1 MAATLRDLRPV
12 YVVGIG
18 LHRYQQASET
28 PYVVLGLTA
37 VREALADARVR
48 WPDVESVYTGSA
60 LLGMAPTRVM
70 LRHLGATGIPMCQVE
85 NASASGSTAFR
96 LACLDVAGGSSD
108 LVLALGID
116 KPAVPV
122 LAPRKTGIR
131 GLADDKIVPATHFAL
146 LANRYMALHGV
157 SAAQIG
163 AVAVKNHRNGA
174 ANPYAQRQKVR
185 SLEEVM
191 APPAISG
198 SLTRLQCCPI
208 GEGAAAVL
216 VASEKAIA
224 DLGIDRSRAV
234 QVLASVLR
242 TERVYRDSPLSRE
255 DAAGGLASDRR
266 RVEPWR
272 DSVKNFDAE
281 LTRETAEL
289 AYAEAGIGPDDL
301 DVIELHDAFTIE
313 ELLYLE
319 AMGVCEPG
327 RAASSLE
334 AGELS
339 IGGRVAV
346 SASGGLLAMGH
357 PIGPTGAGQV
367 VETARQ
373 LRGEAGPRQHPGA
386 RIGLCHMVGVGA
398 VCAVHVLERS

>member
-1 MAATLRDLRPV
+1 MTATLRDLRPV

-37 VREALADARVR
+37 VREALADAGVR
-48 WPDVESVYTGSA
+48 WPSVESVYTGTA

-85 NASASGSTAFR
+85 NASASGSSAFR
-96 LACLDVAGGSSD
+96 QACMEVAGGSSD

-116 KPAVPV
+116 KPALPM

-157 SAAQIG
+157 SPEQIG

-216 VASEKAIA
+216 VASERAIT

-234 QVLASVLR
+234 RVLASVLR
-242 TERVYRDSPLSRE
+242 TERVYQ
-255 DAAGGLASDRR
+255 DA
-266 RVEPWR
+266 P
-272 DSVKNFDAE
+272 NFDAE
-281 LTRETAEL
+281 LTRETVEL
-289 AYAEAGIGPDDL
+289 AYAEAGIGPEDL

-319 AMGVCEPG
+319 AMGVAEPG
-327 RAASSLE
+327 RAVDLLA
-334 AGELS
+334 AGDLG

-346 SASGGLLAMGH
+346 SPSGGLLAMGH

-367 VETARQ
+367 VETTRQ
-373 LRGEAGPRQHPGA
+373 LRGEAGSRQHPDA
-386 RIGLCHMVGVGA
+386 RTGLCHMVGVGA
-398 VCAVHVLERS
+398 VCAVHVLARS